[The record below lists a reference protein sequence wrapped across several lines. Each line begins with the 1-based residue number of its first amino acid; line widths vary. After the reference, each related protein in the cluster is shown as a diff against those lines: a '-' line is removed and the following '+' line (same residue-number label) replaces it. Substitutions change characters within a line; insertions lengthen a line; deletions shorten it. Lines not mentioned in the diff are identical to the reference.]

1 MSKPSWLH
9 QSGKDR
15 EEALEN
21 NKEAI
26 KACIAALEGD
36 NLEIPKDH
44 FDAMLV
50 AYSGERD
57 QVAPE
62 YAGVATGHFLQH
74 WQESGGRF
82 PQF

>member
-1 MSKPSWLH
+1 MSRPSRLH

-21 NKEAI
+21 IKKAI
-26 KACIAALEGD
+26 EACIAALEGD

-50 AYSGERD
+50 AYSG
-57 QVAPE
+57 
-62 YAGVATGHFLQH
+62 AT
-74 WQESGGRF
+74 
-82 PQF
+82 

>member
-1 MSKPSWLH
+1 MSKPSRLH

-21 NKEAI
+21 IKEAI
-26 KACIAALEGD
+26 EACIAALEGD

-44 FDAMLV
+44 FDAMLA

-57 QVAPE
+57 HRFWNKVI
-62 YAGVATGHFLQH
+62 TH
-74 WQESGGRF
+74 SGLR
-82 PQF
+82 